1 MNFIQ
6 TIRSTLDRTLHI
18 ILDDEEI
25 LVTKLCN
32 YDNKTWFSWSSW
44 GPTEGSVPSYDS
56 RPVTQSQILDRISL
70 LSNEEPLTN
79 ELNFAINHFFG
90 YNIDVNEKEG

>member
-6 TIRSTLDRTLHI
+6 TIKSTLDRILHI

-25 LVTKLCN
+25 LITRLGS
-32 YDNKTWFSWSSW
+32 YDSETWFSWSSW
-44 GPTEGSVPSYDS
+44 GPTEGNIPSYNS
-56 RPVTQSQILDRISL
+56 QPVTQSQVLDRISL

-79 ELNFAINHFFG
+79 ELNFAISQFFG
-90 YNIDVNEKEG
+90 YNVNVNED